1 MGNKRDPLIGFQW
14 KSSTERVTNG
24 ILMWSDIFIYDTQE
38 GEKLAIV
45 LIDTQGLFDQRTSPN
60 VNSKMFALST
70 LISSVQIYNLH
81 NVIQEDQLQ
90 YLQVGW
96 MTFEVSSLSKELI

>member
-1 MGNKRDPLIGFQW
+1 
-14 KSSTERVTNG
+14 
-24 ILMWSDIFIYDTQE
+24 MWSDVFIYDTSE
-38 GEKLAIV
+38 GDNLAIV
-45 LIDTQGLFDQRTSPN
+45 LIDTQGLFDQKTSPS

-90 YLQVGW
+90 YLQVTKVW
-96 MTFEVSSLSKELI
+96 LELETDHFDSTQKELTLRRVDFGSP